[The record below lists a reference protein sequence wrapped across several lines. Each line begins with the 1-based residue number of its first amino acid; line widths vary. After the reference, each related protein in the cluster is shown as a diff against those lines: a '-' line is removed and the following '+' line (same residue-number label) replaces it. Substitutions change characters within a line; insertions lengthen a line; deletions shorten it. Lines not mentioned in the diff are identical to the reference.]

1 MIMKTIA
8 FMLLLVFLQ
17 AASPLEAQENAE
29 DLGQYYP
36 EFQEYSD
43 TRSMTLSY
51 LSKDWPELEQWR
63 VLGRAKMIELLG
75 YAPAPVPLNPMI
87 LEETKK
93 NGYTRYKI
101 SYSITAFRRT
111 EAYLLIPDGLK
122 KPAPAVIALH
132 DHGGFYYYGKEKI
145 VETGNQPAVL
155 KEFIA
160 QAYGGRTYADE
171 LARRGFVV
179 LCPDAFYFGSQRLD
193 ISKKSGYL
201 LDDFPEIGS
210 QDENKAIKAYN
221 SFCNRY
227 EEIIARYL
235 FGSGTTWPGVMF
247 HGDRVAV
254 DYLLTRPEVD
264 PGRIGCMGLSIGGF
278 RSAHLF
284 GLDPRI
290 SASVDAGWMTTYSM
304 QVDNHFRHH
313 TWMIYIPRQLEYLD
327 LPDVVSL
334 SVPKPLMIINCK
346 KDLLY
351 TMDAMERAA
360 GKVAGIYK
368 KAGAPDHFAARW
380 YDVPHSLNVEMQD
393 EAIKWLERWLK
404 N

>member
-17 AASPLEAQENAE
+17 AASPLRAQKNAE

-43 TRSMTLSY
+43 TRSNTLSY

-63 VLGRAKMIELLG
+63 VLGRAKMMELLC
-75 YAPAPVPLNPMI
+75 YTPAPVSLNPI
-87 LEETKK
+87 IPEETKK
-93 NGYTRYKI
+93 NGYTRYKV
-101 SYSITAFRRT
+101 SYSLTPFRRT

-145 VETGNQPAVL
+145 VETENQPAVL

-247 HGDRVAV
+247 HADRVAV

-290 SASVDAGWMTTYSM
+290 SAAVDAGWMTTYSM
-304 QVDNHFRHH
+304 QTDNHFRHH

-351 TMDAMERAA
+351 SMDAMEAAA
-360 GKVAGIYK
+360 GKVAEIYK